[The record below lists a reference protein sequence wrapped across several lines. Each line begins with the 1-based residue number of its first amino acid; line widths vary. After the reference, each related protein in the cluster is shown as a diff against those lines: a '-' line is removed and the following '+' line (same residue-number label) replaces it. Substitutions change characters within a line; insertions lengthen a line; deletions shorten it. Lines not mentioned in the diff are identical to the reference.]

1 MLGSFDEYHTSRQLT
16 TVCERECST
25 LVILF
30 KSCVRCGG
38 DVDATYAEDVYCIQ
52 CAHRPANAD
61 ALAAMASVGITGG
74 LEMGFAASSPD
85 SDDTRPSALAVNTC
99 PRCKSKDL
107 VLLDRLRRGDNVCY
121 RCRPCGHIFSPIRTL
136 PGAGVG

>member
-1 MLGSFDEYHTSRQLT
+1 M
-16 TVCERECST
+16 VREGRI

-30 KSCVRCGG
+30 KACVRCGG

-52 CAHRPANAD
+52 CAHRPADAE
-61 ALAAMASVGITGG
+61 ALAAMASTEGLGG
-74 LEMGFAASSPD
+74 LAMGFAASSSD
-85 SDDTRPSALAVNTC
+85 SDATPPSALVVNTC

-121 RCRPCGHIFSPIRTL
+121 RCRPCGHIFSPIRIV